1 MCAEAFLMTESL
13 WESEVAEEKQPEQLA
28 EKPAEEPAEEASS
41 LALSVDEFSAL
52 EERVLRAVDL
62 VKRERQTRAAA
73 EERVS
78 QVEAQL
84 REQAPVAENL
94 QKEVDGLRSER
105 DQVRKRIER
114 LLAQLDALEL

>member
-1 MCAEAFLMTESL
+1 MTDSL
-13 WESEVAEEKQPEQLA
+13 WESEVVEEKQPEQPEAKSA
-28 EKPAEEPAEEASS
+28 EQPAEESSS

-84 REQAPVAENL
+84 SEQAPVAEKL
-94 QKEVDGLRSER
+94 QKEVEVLRDER

>member
-94 QKEVDGLRSER
+94 QKEVEGLRSER